1 MRADRPLLLL
11 LAALTAGCADP
22 EPFVDQGNPT
32 FLPRVEKPRDPVLER
47 GFIALCFSDATP
59 WSEVEKL
66 ALERCS
72 AHGLQPMLYTME
84 RQQCRMT
91 SPHRATFRCYDP
103 EMRTAAGTPVNPFDP
118 RAVQAW
124 EKRTGKTAKAHNFMT
139 APGGPAANPAAAPE
153 AMAAPGQAPLA
164 APAQA
169 PQAIPAQAPQAIPAQ
184 APLAVPAQ
192 APLAPLTPADIAGR
206 PAFQPPAPPLAAPA
220 PSAPPA
226 EAYPPGNFSLPQG
239 SWGDAFQE

>member
-32 FLPRVEKPRDPVLER
+32 FLARVEKPRDTVLVT
-47 GFIALCFSDATP
+47 GVVQLCFSDATP
-59 WSEVEKL
+59 WAEVEQL
-66 ALERCS
+66 ARERCS
-72 AHGLQPMLYTME
+72 AHGLQATLNRVE

-91 SPHRATFRCYDP
+91 SPHRATFQCYDP
-103 EMRTAAGTPVNPFDP
+103 EMTLESGAAINPFDP

-124 EKRTGKTAKAHNFMT
+124 EKRTGKTAKAHNFLT
-139 APGGPAANPAAAPE
+139 APGGPAANPAAPPPAPPSPE
-153 AMAAPGQAPLA
+153 A
-164 APAQA
+164 A
-169 PQAIPAQAPQAIPAQ
+169 PQAPSAATPVVQQP
-184 APLAVPAQ
+184 PLT
-192 APLAPLTPADIAGR
+192 PLTPADIAGR
-206 PAFQPPAPPLAAPA
+206 PAYQPVQPPAAPT
-220 PSAPPA
+220 PSAPPV

>member
-22 EPFVDQGNPT
+22 EPFVDQGDPT
-32 FLPRVEKPRDPVLER
+32 YTIRVEKPRDTVLAK
-47 GFIALCFSDATP
+47 GLIALCFSDATP
-59 WSEVEKL
+59 WSEVEQL
-66 ALERCS
+66 ARERCS

-84 RQQCRMT
+84 RQQCRMA

-103 EMRTAAGTPVNPFDP
+103 EMTTAAGVPINPFDSS
-118 RAVQAW
+118 AVQAW
-124 EKRTGKTAKAHNFMT
+124 EKRTGKTAKAHNFLT
-139 APGGPAANPAAAPE
+139 APGGPAANPAAAP
-153 AMAAPGQAPLA
+153 AAPTPDALTT
-164 APAQA
+164 
-169 PQAIPAQAPQAIPAQ
+169 PAQ
-184 APLAVPAQ
+184 APLAAPAQ

-206 PAFQPPAPPLAAPA
+206 PAYQPVPLPAAPA
-220 PSAPPA
+220 TSSPPA

>member
-22 EPFVDQGNPT
+22 EPFVDQGDPT
-32 FLPRVEKPRDPVLER
+32 YRIKVDKPRDTVLEK
-47 GFIALCFSDATP
+47 GMVSMCYSDATP
-59 WSEVEKL
+59 WAEVEQL
-66 ALERCS
+66 AQERCS
-72 AHGLQPMLYTME
+72 AHGLQPAFYAIE
-84 RQQCRMT
+84 RRQCRMT

-103 EMRTAAGTPVNPFDP
+103 EMTTESGAPVNPFDP

-124 EKRTGKTAKAHNFMT
+124 EKRTGKTAKAHNFLT
-139 APGGPAANPAAAPE
+139 APGGPAANPAAIPP
-153 AMAAPGQAPLA
+153 AAPTPETIPQTTSSPPPLQTPPTAPVQAPLA
-164 APAQA
+164 AP
-169 PQAIPAQAPQAIPAQ
+169 
-184 APLAVPAQ
+184 VQ
-192 APLAPLTPADIAGR
+192 APLAPLTPEGIAGR
-206 PAFQPPAPPLAAPA
+206 PAYQPYPPRPANPA